1 MKTWFKRILIG
12 LVVLVVVAVV
22 GLAIFLLTFDPNAYK
37 YKLEELVQ
45 ERYHRTLA
53 IDGELELSLFPRIGL
68 SVQGVSLSEVDSP
81 DTFASIESMR
91 LAVAVWPLLSSN
103 LVVDHVAINGFKA
116 RVVRDKNGH
125 LNFENLVGGGAANTL
140 EPAGPATA
148 AVGAMAGAAQAIAT
162 GGAAAPA
169 TMQIDIAGLDLQAG
183 ELQLQDEISGM
194 AVAVTN
200 LNANTG
206 RVTYNQPFDVS
217 LSARVEGGNPR
228 IDANLTGQGLLTL
241 DPLAK
246 RFAAQKLDVR
256 MDGNVLGAEAKSLA
270 ARGNLAFNG
279 RTSSLDVA
287 GLEIVFQGDVPDPAT
302 PMKGVEASVAIPKL
316 AIDPHKLQLQIEK
329 LAVRAKGSLTGGPF
343 ELAADAPA
351 LNISPSSA
359 TGQALTGR
367 VRLQGLDASFGLNG
381 ISGNA
386 SELDI
391 KEIKLDSTL
400 TQGERVVKAVFSS
413 PATFNLWQRAIG
425 LSAMKGDVNI
435 TDPGLPKGS
444 LQIPVIGS
452 MNANLQKDE
461 AGAKINAVLEGGKF
475 DLMADIKKLSEVPDI
490 TFALAVD
497 TLDLDKL
504 APPVPVA
511 APKAPAG
518 DGKPGDAS
526 KPAAKPASA
535 PAAAPVADSTID
547 LSALVGPTANGTI
560 KIGQLVVRGLKASEL
575 TAKLK
580 LDKGKLDISTLAA
593 ALYGGKLGGTMSV
606 DAANGNQVAA
616 KMTLAGIDIGP
627 LLSDLVQQSALTGT
641 GSLALD
647 LKTAGSN
654 SYALTTGLNGSM
666 QLRLRDGAVRG
677 INIAQTL
684 RELKAAFTG
693 EAGDPTLAADR
704 TRQTDFTS
712 LEADLAFVKGVATA
726 KRLDMASPLLRV
738 SEGNP
743 ATIDFVQNT
752 LNFVAK
758 VRVVNTSTGQDGKD
772 LEELKGITIP
782 VLISGPF
789 DKLAYTV
796 QWRDVAGAALKRS
809 LEKKL
814 KEAVEKKAGDGN
826 LSPQLD
832 KALKGLLGK

>member
-45 ERYHRTLA
+45 ERYNRTLA
-53 IDGELELSLFPRIGL
+53 IDGEIELSLFPRIGL
-68 SVQGVSLSEVDSP
+68 SVQGVSLSEVGRP
-81 DTFASIESMR
+81 ETFASIESMR

-116 RVVRDKNGH
+116 RMVRDKNGH
-125 LNFENLVGGGAANTL
+125 FNFEDLVGGGVPNTA
-140 EPAGPATA
+140 EPAGPASA
-148 AVGAMAGAAQAIAT
+148 AVGAMAGAAQALAT

-169 TMQIDIAGLDLQAG
+169 TMQIDIAGLDLQSG

-200 LNANTG
+200 LTANTG

-228 IDANLTGQGLLTL
+228 VDANLTGQGLLTL
-241 DPLAK
+241 DPLAR

-287 GLEIVFQGDVPDPAT
+287 GLEIVFQGNVPDPAT
-302 PMKGVEASVAIPKL
+302 PMQNVEASVAIPKL
-316 AIDPHKLQLQIEK
+316 AVDPHKLQLQIEK
-329 LAVRAKGSLTGGPF
+329 LAVRAKGALPGGPF

-400 TQGERVVKAVFSS
+400 TQGERVVKAVFTS
-413 PATFNLWQRAIG
+413 PATFNLWQRAIS
-425 LSAMKGDVNI
+425 LSAMKGDVSI

-452 MNANLQKDE
+452 MNANLQKDQ

-475 DLMADIKKLSEVPDI
+475 DLTADVKQLSEVPDI

-504 APPVPVA
+504 APPVAA
-511 APKAPAG
+511 APAKPQEG
-518 DGKPGDAS
+518 DGKQDDP
-526 KPAAKPASA
+526 AKPPAKPA
-535 PAAAPVADSTID
+535 PAAAPASDGSID

-560 KIGQLVVRGLKASEL
+560 KVGELVVRGLKASEL
-575 TAKLK
+575 SAKLK
-580 LDKGKLDISTLAA
+580 LEKGRLDVSTLAA
-593 ALYGGKLGGTMSV
+593 SLYGGKLGGTLSV
-606 DAANGNQVAA
+606 DAADGNQVAA

-627 LLSDLVQQSALTGT
+627 LLADLAQQQALSGK
-641 GSLALD
+641 GSLAFD

-677 INIAQTL
+677 INVAQTL
-684 RELKAAFTG
+684 RELKAAFSG
-693 EAGDPTLAADR
+693 QLDNPTVAADQA
-704 TRQTDFTS
+704 RQTDFTS
-712 LEADLAFVKGVATA
+712 LEADLVFVKGIANA

-738 SEGNP
+738 SQGDP
-743 ATIDFVQNT
+743 AAIDFVQKT
-752 LNFVAK
+752 LNFVAR
-758 VRVVNTSTGQDGKD
+758 VRVVNTTTGQDGKD
-772 LEELKGITIP
+772 LDELKGITIP

-789 DKLAYTV
+789 DKPVYTV
-796 QWRDVAGAALKRS
+796 QWRDVAGSALKRA
-809 LEKKL
+809 LENRL
-814 KEAVEKKAGDGN
+814 KEAVGGQADGAK
-826 LSPQLD
+826 LPEQLD
-832 KALKGLLGK
+832 KALKGLLSK

>member
-45 ERYHRTLA
+45 ERYQRTLV
-53 IDGELELSLFPRIGL
+53 IDGEIELSLFPRIGL
-68 SVQGVSLSEVDSP
+68 SVQNVSLSEVNSTDA
-81 DTFASIESMR
+81 FASIESMR

-116 RVVRDKNGH
+116 RIVRDKNGH
-125 LNFENLVGGGAANTL
+125 LNFEDLMGGGMSNAVK
-140 EPAGPATA
+140 PAGPASA

-162 GGAAAPA
+162 GGASAPA
-169 TMQIDIAGLDLQAG
+169 TMQIDIAGLDLQSG

-194 AVAVTN
+194 AVAVTG
-200 LNANTG
+200 LTANTG
-206 RVTYNQPFDVS
+206 RVTYNQPFDVT

-228 IDANLTGQGLLTL
+228 VDANLTGQGLLTL
-241 DPLAK
+241 DPLAQ
-246 RFAAQKLDVR
+246 RFAAQRLDVR
-256 MDGNVLGAEAKSLA
+256 MDGNVLGAEAKTLA

-279 RTSSLDVA
+279 RTSSLDVSS
-287 GLEIVFQGDVPDPAT
+287 LELLFQGNVPDPAT
-302 PMKGVEASVAIPKL
+302 PMQNVEASVAVPKL
-316 AIDPHKLQLQIEK
+316 ALDPHKLQLQLEK
-329 LAVRAKGSLTGGPF
+329 LAVRAKGTLPGGPF
-343 ELAADAPA
+343 ELAADAPG

-367 VRLQGLDASFGLNG
+367 IRLQGLDASFGLNG

-386 SELDI
+386 GELDI

-400 TQGERVVKAVFSS
+400 TQGERVVKAMFTS

-425 LSAMKGDVNI
+425 LSAMKGDVSI

-452 MNANLQKDE
+452 MNANLQKDQ

-475 DLMADIKKLSEVPDI
+475 DLTADVKKLSDVPDI

-504 APPVPVA
+504 APPVPVIP
-511 APKAPAG
+511 PKPPAG
-518 DGKPGDAS
+518 DGKKDQAD
-526 KPAAKPASA
+526 KPAAEQ
-535 PAAAPVADSTID
+535 PAANPPVESAID

-560 KIGQLVVRGLKASEL
+560 KVGQLVVRGLKASEL
-575 TAKLK
+575 SAKIK
-580 LDKGKLDISTLAA
+580 LEKGKLDISTLAA
-593 ALYGGKLGGTMSV
+593 ALYDGKLGGTMSIN
-606 DAANGNQVAA
+606 AADGNQVAT
-616 KMTLAGIDIGP
+616 KMTLAGISIGP
-627 LLSDLVQQSALTGT
+627 LLSDLVKQSAITGT

-693 EAGDPTLAADR
+693 EAQDPTLPADQA
-704 TRQTDFTS
+704 RQTDFTS
-712 LEADLAFVKGVATA
+712 FEADLVFAKGVATA
-726 KRLDMASPLLRV
+726 KRLDMQSPLLRV
-738 SEGNP
+738 SQGDP
-743 ATIDFVQNT
+743 ATIDFVQKA

-782 VLISGPF
+782 VLVGGPF
-789 DKLAYTV
+789 DKPTYTV
-796 QWRDVAGAALKRS
+796 QWRAVAGDALKRM

-814 KEAVEKKAGDGN
+814 KDAASGKTGDVKV
-826 LSPQLD
+826 PEQLD
-832 KALKGLLGK
+832 KALKGILGK

>member
-45 ERYHRTLA
+45 ERYNRTLA
-53 IDGELELSLFPRIGL
+53 INGEIELSLFPRIGL
-68 SVQGVSLSEVDSP
+68 AVQDVSLSEVNSTDE
-81 DTFASIESMR
+81 FASIESMR

-116 RVVRDKNGH
+116 RVVRDKSGH
-125 LNFENLVGGGAANTL
+125 LNFEDLVGGAVANTTAA
-140 EPAGPATA
+140 AGPASA

-162 GGAAAPA
+162 GGASAPA
-169 TMQIDIAGLDLQAG
+169 SMQIDIAGLDLQAG
-183 ELQLQDEISGM
+183 ELQLQDAISGM
-194 AVAVTN
+194 AVAVTD

-217 LSARVEGGNPR
+217 LSARIEGGNPR
-228 IDANLTGQGLLTL
+228 VDASLTGQGLLTL
-241 DPLAK
+241 DPLGK
-246 RFAAQKLDVR
+246 RFAAQRLDVR
-256 MDGNVLGAEAKSLA
+256 MNGNILGADAKSLG

-287 GLEIVFQGDVPDPAT
+287 GLEIVFQGDVPDAGT
-302 PMKGVEASVAIPKL
+302 PMNNVEASIAVPKL
-316 AIDPHKLQLQIEK
+316 ALDPHKLQLQLER
-329 LAVRAKGSLTGGPF
+329 LAVRAKGALPGGPF

-351 LNISPSSA
+351 LNVSPSSA

-400 TQGERVVKAVFSS
+400 TEGERVVKAVFAS
-413 PATFNLWQRAIG
+413 PATFNLWQRAIS
-425 LSAMKGDVNI
+425 LSAMRGDVSI

-452 MNANLQKDE
+452 MSANLQNDQ

-475 DLMADIKKLSEVPDI
+475 DLTADVKQLTAVPDI

-497 TLDLDKL
+497 KLDLDKL
-504 APPVPVA
+504 APPVATRA
-511 APKAPAG
+511 AQAPAG
-518 DGKPGDAS
+518 DGKQDDPA
-526 KPAAKPASA
+526 KPPAKPA
-535 PAAAPVADSTID
+535 PVAPVSTESEID
-547 LSALVGPTANGTI
+547 LSALVGPTAQGTI
-560 KIGQLVVRGLKASEL
+560 KIGELVVRGLKASEL
-575 TAKLK
+575 SAQIKLE
-580 LDKGKLDISTLAA
+580 KGKLDISTLAA
-593 ALYGGKLGGTMSV
+593 ALYGGKLGGMLSV
-606 DAANGNQVAA
+606 NAAEGNQVVA
-616 KMTLAGIDIGP
+616 KMTLAGITIGP
-627 LLSDLVQQSALTGT
+627 LLADLVEQRALTGT
-641 GSLALD
+641 GSVALD
-647 LKTAGSN
+647 IKTAGAN

-666 QLRLRDGAVRG
+666 QVRLRDGAVRG

-693 EAGDPTLAADR
+693 EAGDDPKLAADQAR
-704 TRQTDFTS
+704 HTDFTS
-712 LEADLAFVKGVATA
+712 LEADLVFVKGVANA
-726 KRLDMASPLLRV
+726 KRLEMASPLLRITQG
-738 SEGNP
+738 EP
-743 ATIDFVQNT
+743 ASIDFVQSI

-772 LEELKGITIP
+772 LEELKGVTIP

-789 DKLAYTV
+789 EKPVYTV
-796 QWRDVAGAALKRS
+796 QWRGAVTDVLKRS
-809 LEKKL
+809 LERKL
-814 KEAVEKKAGDGN
+814 KEAVEQKAGGSK
-826 LSPQLD
+826 LAPQLD
-832 KALKGLLGK
+832 KALKGILGK

>member
-45 ERYHRTLA
+45 ERYHRTLV
-53 IDGELELSLFPRIGL
+53 IDGEIELSLFPRIGL
-68 SVQGVSLSEVDSP
+68 SVQGVSLSEVNST

-116 RVVRDKNGH
+116 RVVRDKSGH
-125 LNFENLVGGGAANTL
+125 LNFEDLVGGGVANAA
-140 EPAGPATA
+140 EPAGPASA

-162 GGAAAPA
+162 GGASAPA
-169 TMQIDIAGLDLQAG
+169 TMQIDIAGLDLQSG

-217 LSARVEGGNPR
+217 LSARIEGGNPR
-228 IDANLTGQGLLTL
+228 VDANLTGQGLLTL
-241 DPLAK
+241 DPLGK

-279 RTSSLDVA
+279 RTSSLDVG

-302 PMKGVEASVAIPKL
+302 PMKNVEASVAIPKL
-316 AIDPHKLQLQIEK
+316 VLDPHKLQLQIEK
-329 LAVRAKGSLTGGPF
+329 LAVRAKGALPGGPF
-343 ELAADAPA
+343 EVAADAPA

-400 TQGERVVKAVFSS
+400 TQGERVVKAMFTS

-425 LSAMKGDVNI
+425 LSALKGDVSI

-452 MNANLQKDE
+452 MNANLQKDQ

-475 DLMADIKKLSEVPDI
+475 DLTADVKQLSDVPDI
-490 TFALAVD
+490 SFALAVD

-511 APKAPAG
+511 APKPSA
-518 DGKPGDAS
+518 DGKAD
-526 KPAAKPASA
+526 AAKQPAQ
-535 PAAAPVADSTID
+535 AAAPSVADSSID
-547 LSALVGPTANGTI
+547 LSSLVGPTANGTI

-575 TAKLK
+575 SAKIK
-580 LDKGKLDISTLAA
+580 LEKGKLDISTLAA
-593 ALYGGKLGGTMSV
+593 SLYDGKLGGTMSV
-606 DAANGNQVAA
+606 NAAEGNQVAA
-616 KMTLAGIDIGP
+616 KMTLAGIAIGP
-627 LLSDLVQQSALTGT
+627 LLSDLVKKSALTGT

-693 EAGDPTLAADR
+693 QAQDPTLAADQ
-704 TRQTDFTS
+704 TRQTDFTA
-712 LEADLAFVKGVATA
+712 LEADLAFVKGVAHA

-738 SEGNP
+738 SQGDP
-743 ATIDFVQNT
+743 AAIDFVQKT

-758 VRVVNTSTGQDGKD
+758 VRVVNTST
-772 LEELKGITIP
+772 
-782 VLISGPF
+782 
-789 DKLAYTV
+789 
-796 QWRDVAGAALKRS
+796 
-809 LEKKL
+809 
-814 KEAVEKKAGDGN
+814 
-826 LSPQLD
+826 
-832 KALKGLLGK
+832 

>member
-45 ERYHRTLA
+45 ERYQRTLV
-53 IDGELELSLFPRIGL
+53 IDGDIELSLFPRIGL
-68 SVQGVSLSEVDSP
+68 AVQGVSLSEVNST

-116 RVVRDKNGH
+116 RVVRNKDGH
-125 LNFENLVGGGAANTL
+125 LNFEDLVGGGLPNST
-140 EPAGPATA
+140 EPAGPASA

-162 GGAAAPA
+162 GGASAPA

-228 IDANLTGQGLLTL
+228 VDANLTGQGLLTL

-246 RFAAQKLDVR
+246 RFAAQRLDVR

-287 GLEIVFQGDVPDPAT
+287 GLEIVFQGNVPDPAT
-302 PMKGVEASVAIPKL
+302 PMNNVEASVAIPKL
-316 AIDPHKLQLQIEK
+316 AVDPHKLQLQIEK
-329 LAVRAKGSLTGGPF
+329 LAVRAKGALPGGPF

-400 TQGERVVKAVFSS
+400 TQGKRVVKAVFTS

-425 LSAMKGDVNI
+425 LSAMKGDVSI

-452 MNANLQKDE
+452 MSANLQKDQ

-475 DLMADIKKLSEVPDI
+475 DLTADVKKLSAVPDI

-504 APPVPVA
+504 APPVVA
-511 APKAPAG
+511 APPKPAG
-518 DGKPGDAS
+518 DGKQDDPA
-526 KPAAKPASA
+526 KPPAKPA
-535 PAAAPVADSTID
+535 PAAPVADGAID

-560 KIGQLVVRGLKASEL
+560 KIGELVVRGLKASEL

-580 LDKGKLDISTLAA
+580 LEKGKLDISTLAA
-593 ALYGGKLGGTMSV
+593 SLYDGKLGGTMSV
-606 DAANGNQVAA
+606 DAANGNQIAA
-616 KMTLAGIDIGP
+616 KMTLAGIAIGP
-627 LLSDLVQQSALTGT
+627 LLADLVQQRALTGT
-641 GSLALD
+641 GSVALD

-677 INIAQTL
+677 INVAQTL

-693 EAGDPTLAADR
+693 QAQDASLAADQA
-704 TRQTDFTS
+704 RQTDFTS
-712 LEADLAFVKGVATA
+712 LEADLVFVKGVGIV

-738 SEGNP
+738 TQGDP
-743 ATIDFVQNT
+743 AAIDFVQKT
-752 LNFVAK
+752 LNFLAR
-758 VRVVNTSTGQDGKD
+758 VRIVNTSTGQDGKD
-772 LEELKGITIP
+772 LEELKGITVP

-789 DKLAYTV
+789 EKPVYTV
-796 QWRDVAGAALKRS
+796 QWRGAAADALKRG

-814 KEAVEKKAGDGN
+814 KEAIGGKAEGVTVP
-826 LSPQLD
+826 PQLD
-832 KALKGLLGK
+832 KALKGILGK

>member
-1 MKTWFKRILIG
+1 MKTWFKRIVIG
-12 LVVLVVVAVV
+12 LVVLVLVAVV

-37 YKLEELVQ
+37 YKLEEIVQ

-53 IDGELELSLFPRIGL
+53 IDGDIELSLFPRIGL
-68 SVQGVSLSEVDSP
+68 AVQGVSLSEVNNSE
-81 DTFASIESMR
+81 TFASIESMR

-103 LVVDHVAINGFKA
+103 LVVDHVTINGFKVRA
-116 RVVRDKNGH
+116 VRDKNGH
-125 LNFENLVGGGAANTL
+125 LNFEDLVGGGIMSTDK
-140 EPAGPATA
+140 PRGPAEAT
-148 AVGAMAGAAQAIAT
+148 VGAMAGAAQALTT
-162 GGAAAPA
+162 GGASAPA
-169 TMQIDIAGLDLQAG
+169 TMQIDIAGLDLQSG

-200 LNANTG
+200 LTANTG
-206 RVTYNQPFDVS
+206 RVTYKQPFDVT

-228 IDANLTGQGLLTL
+228 MDANLTGQGLLML
-241 DPLAK
+241 DPLAR
-246 RFAAQKLDVR
+246 RFAAQKLDMR
-256 MDGNVLGAEAKSLA
+256 MDGNVLGAEAKSLS

-279 RTSSLDVA
+279 QTSSVDVS
-287 GLEIVFQGDVPDPAT
+287 GLEILFQGNVPDQPS
-302 PMKGVEASVAIPKL
+302 PMKNVEASVTIPKL
-316 AIDPHKLQLQIEK
+316 AMDPHKLELQLDK
-329 LAVRAKGSLTGGPF
+329 LAVRAKGALPGGPF
-343 ELAADAPA
+343 ELAADAPG
-351 LNISPSSA
+351 LNISPSEA

-391 KEIKLDSTL
+391 KEVKFDSTL
-400 TQGERVVKAVFSS
+400 TKGERVIKAAFSS
-413 PATFNLWQRAIG
+413 PATFNLWQRAISLLTLRG
-425 LSAMKGDVNI
+425 EFNI

-452 MNANLQKDE
+452 MNANLQKDQ

-475 DLMADIKKLSEVPDI
+475 DLTADVKQLSAVPDI

-504 APPVPVA
+504 APPVGPP

-518 DGKPGDAS
+518 DGKQDDPEK
-526 KPAAKPASA
+526 KPETAPPAEA
-535 PAAAPVADSTID
+535 PAATDGSID
-547 LSALVGPTANGTI
+547 LSALVGPTANGTV
-560 KIGQLVVRGLKASEL
+560 KIGQLVVRGLKASDL
-575 TAKLK
+575 TSKIKLE
-580 LDKGKLDISTLAA
+580 KGKLDISALAA
-593 ALYGGKLGGTMSV
+593 SLYDGKLAGTLSV
-606 DAANGNQVAA
+606 DAANSNQIAT
-616 KMTLAGIDIGP
+616 KMTLAGISIGP
-627 LLSDLVQQSALTGT
+627 LLTDLMKKSVLTGT

-666 QLRLRDGAVRG
+666 QLRLRDGAVTG
-677 INIAQTL
+677 INVAQTL
-684 RELKAAFTG
+684 RDIKASFTG
-693 EAGDPTLAADR
+693 AEQDAALPADQAR
-704 TRQTDFTS
+704 STDFTS
-712 LEADLAFVKGVATA
+712 LEADLVFVKGIATA

-738 SEGNP
+738 SQGDP
-743 ATIDFVQNT
+743 AAIDFVQNI

-789 DKLAYTV
+789 DKPVYTV
-796 QWRDVAGAALKRS
+796 QWRGVATEALKKG
-809 LEKKL
+809 LEKRL
-814 KEAVEKKAGDGN
+814 KDALQDENVAPKI
-826 LSPQLD
+826 D
-832 KALKGLLGK
+832 KALKGILGK